1 MPGPVVNGG
10 RAIAARPRAAHVR
23 PLQRGW
29 IIYAC
34 HALTCSFHPIGPFVN
49 ALARP
54 GADRDDPC
62 VRVAQGHILAAF
74 VHVKVKIRQH
84 VDLVDKNDVATWNI
98 SGYFSGLS

>member
-1 MPGPVVNGG
+1 MPGPVVNDG

-34 HALTCSFHPIGPFVN
+34 HALTCSFSQSAHSSMPSPVRAQIGMT
-49 ALARP
+49 LAFGLRKATYSRHLSMSKSKY
-54 GADRDDPC
+54 GSTS
-62 VRVAQGHILAAF
+62 ILLT
-74 VHVKVKIRQH
+74 RTTSQ
-84 VDLVDKNDVATWNI
+84 TWNI